1 MNRTPLD
8 HLDRLGIP
16 AVSYLAAVLRRRID
30 RATGDDPERGASA
43 VEWVVI
49 SAIVVGIVLG
59 VGALIYNALDTK
71 AGNVSN
77 CIAGASRA
85 GGDCK

>member
-1 MNRTPLD
+1 
-8 HLDRLGIP
+8 
-16 AVSYLAAVLRRRID
+16 
-30 RATGDDPERGASA
+30 
-43 VEWVVI
+43 VI